1 MQHATNHDV
10 PNNALQATCADVR
23 GRSQTLR
30 KKEYMKAIRTFDF
43 SQLPAI
49 EAMDIIIRLDWDVHT
64 ALIEG
69 GPLPEVHERA
79 QAALMFMCGTAQDK
93 EPWRNSAFL
102 RAGLNEFYSIE
113 DAARRDC
120 RRNLPSVKPPPIR
133 ESCSPL
139 VHLMYLLRHV
149 NVHAEV
155 SRTRVHQ
162 TSVRHTHQ
170 GETKEVGWGSVVID
184 GPTLD
189 QLQKCNE
196 AKQYYAAGELASAS
210 AWLDDVQHTFGI
222 GVFRRGLSAYCRELL
237 RDTGQLAATPNRT
250 MHAT

>member
-1 MQHATNHDV
+1 MNK
-10 PNNALQATCADVR
+10 
-23 GRSQTLR
+23 S
-30 KKEYMKAIRTFDF
+30 IRTFNF
-43 SQLPAI
+43 SELPVI

-64 ALIEG
+64 GLIEG
-69 GPLPEVHERA
+69 GPLPEVYERS
-79 QAALMFMCGTAQDK
+79 QAALMFMCGIAEDK
-93 EPWRNSAFL
+93 EPWRNSGFL

-120 RRNLPSVKPPPIR
+120 KRSLPSITPPRIC
-133 ESCSPL
+133 ESRNPL
-139 VHLMYLLRHV
+139 IHVMYLLRHV

-162 TSVRHTHQ
+162 TSVRHTYQ
-170 GETKEVGWGSVVID
+170 GESKEMDWNSVVLD

-196 AKQYYAAGELASAS
+196 ARRYYSAGDLARAA

-222 GVFRRGLSAYCRELL
+222 GEVFRRGLSAYCRDLL
-237 RDTGQLAATPNRT
+237 RVIGYLSV
-250 MHAT
+250 